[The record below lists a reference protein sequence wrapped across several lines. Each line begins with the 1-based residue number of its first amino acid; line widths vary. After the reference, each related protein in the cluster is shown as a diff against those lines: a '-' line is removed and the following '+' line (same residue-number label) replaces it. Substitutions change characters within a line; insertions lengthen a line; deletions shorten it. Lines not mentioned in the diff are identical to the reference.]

1 MPIYDYQCEKCGHEF
16 EREQRMS
23 DAHVKICPQCKARKV
38 KRLISRGA
46 FHLKGGG
53 WYKDGYTSGKPEAS
67 TPSKAPS
74 PCDSCPS
81 KAESA

>member
-23 DAHVKICPQCKARKV
+23 EAPVKICPKCKAHKV
-38 KRLISRGA
+38 KKLISRGA

-53 WYKDGYTSGKPEAS
+53 WYKDGYSTSKPS
-67 TPSKAPS
+67 TSCSSDAPS